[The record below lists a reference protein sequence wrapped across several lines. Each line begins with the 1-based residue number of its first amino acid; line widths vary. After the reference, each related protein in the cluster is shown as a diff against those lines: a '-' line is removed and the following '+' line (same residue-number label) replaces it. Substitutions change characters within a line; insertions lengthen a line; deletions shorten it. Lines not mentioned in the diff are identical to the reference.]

1 MPESFG
7 ARLRQQRE
15 ARQIDLVA
23 ISEQTK
29 IKLALLEAL
38 ENGDVSHWPSGIF
51 RRAYIRAYAQFIG
64 LDPDA
69 LLREFLEVHPD
80 PGDTIVASAAGAAAA
95 EEAYA
100 KHAPAMRF
108 RSIVDSALG
117 SLTRFRR
124 PNVDE
129 KRPTAGPDEGQAQA
143 EPPAAP
149 VEDERSWRRLTAVSP
164 EVGVRLNAEAGPER
178 DVAGETPIETQVEA
192 VECGA
197 LPDVEPLVEPLGES
211 LVEAAEIDIAEI
223 ELPKNVEA
231 PMAEV
236 FPEPELPAVVPMVTN
251 TEMSQSAQFDYDK
264 AHETVAR
271 LCTEF
276 GRVVE
281 RGAVR
286 ELLQESADALS
297 AAGLI
302 VWLADEAGESLRPG
316 LVEGYSDKILAQLP
330 AVTRDADNATATAF
344 RTARPCEVAPTAH
357 TSAALVVPLLVP
369 DGCAGVLAIELQQ
382 GVRMS
387 RSLRAVAVLVAAA
400 LTQLLHRSR
409 PVERSAPPV
418 EPPAPA
424 VAQFRAAARP
434 MKVRR

>member
-80 PGDTIVASAAGAAAA
+80 PGDAIVASAADAAAA

-129 KRPTAGPDEGQAQA
+129 RGPI
-143 EPPAAP
+143 
-149 VEDERSWRRLTAVSP
+149 
-164 EVGVRLNAEAGPER
+164 AGPEEAHPPAQAR
-178 DVAGETPIETQVEA
+178 AAHVEDHGSWSRVAAVNPDVAVRLDAETGPELEVAGETRVEGPVDA
-192 VECGA
+192 VECGSMPEA
-197 LPDVEPLVEPLGES
+197 QPLVEPA
-211 LVEAAEIDIAEI
+211 VEVAEEMI
-223 ELPKNVEA
+223 PEA
-231 PMAEV
+231 PALPTSEEV
-236 FPEPELPAVVPMVTN
+236 SQPDVPSQPLPPAASALADTEVSQAVELDRDRVL
-251 TEMSQSAQFDYDK
+251 
-264 AHETVAR
+264 ETVAR

-286 ELLQESADALS
+286 QLLEESADALS

-302 VWLADEAGESLRPG
+302 VWLADEAGETLRPV
-316 LVEGYSDKILAQLP
+316 LVQGYSDKILAQLP

-344 RTARPCEVAPTAH
+344 RSARSCEVASTAH
-357 TSAALVVPLLVP
+357 TSGALVVPLLVP
-369 DGCAGVLAIELQQ
+369 DGCAGVLAIEVHQ
-382 GVRMS
+382 GVRMT

-409 PVERSAPPV
+409 PLDRPAPPV
-418 EPPAPA
+418 ERPAAPA
-424 VAQFRAAARP
+424 VAQFRPVARP

>member
-80 PGDTIVASAAGAAAA
+80 PGDAIVASAADAAAA

-129 KRPTAGPDEGQAQA
+129 KRPIAAADEGHAQA
-143 EPPAAP
+143 ELPAAH
-149 VEDERSWRRLTAVSP
+149 VGDYRSWSRLAAVSP
-164 EVGVRLNAEAGPER
+164 EVVVRLNAEAGPEL
-178 DVAGETPIETQVEA
+178 DVTGETPIETHVEA

-197 LPDVEPLVEPLGES
+197 LPDVEPLVEPQ
-211 LVEAAEIDIAEI
+211 VEVAEVEIAGIEI
-223 ELPKNVEA
+223 PTNVEA

-251 TEMSQSAQFDYDK
+251 TEMSQPAQLDYDK
-264 AHETVAR
+264 VLETVAR

-316 LVEGYSDKILAQLP
+316 LVEGYSDRILAQLP

-357 TSAALVVPLLVP
+357 TSGALVVPLLVP

-382 GVRMS
+382 GVRVS
-387 RSLRAVAVLVAAA
+387 RSIRAIAVLVAAA

-418 EPPAPA
+418 ERPAPA
-424 VAQFRAAARP
+424 VTQFRAAARP

>member
-64 LDPDA
+64 LDPDE

-80 PGDTIVASAAGAAAA
+80 RSDTIVASAADAAAA

-100 KHAPAMRF
+100 KNAPAMRF

-124 PNVDE
+124 LNVDE
-129 KRPTAGPDEGQAQA
+129 KRPMTGAGEGRASA
-143 EPPAAP
+143 ETRAAD
-149 VEDERSWRRLTAVSP
+149 VEDYQSWSRFTEVSP
-164 EVGVRLNAEAGPER
+164 EIPVGMEVEIGPELE
-178 DVAGETPIETQVEA
+178 VAGETHIEDTVEA
-192 VECGA
+192 VECGSM
-197 LPDVEPLVEPLGES
+197 PDAEA
-211 LVEAAEIDIAEI
+211 LVEAPVEVAEVEMPTAE
-223 ELPKNVEA
+223 VEA
-231 PMAEV
+231 R
-236 FPEPELPAVVPMVTN
+236 PELPLPVVEPVAGADV
-251 TEMSQSAQFDYDK
+251 SQPAQPDPD
-264 AHETVAR
+264 ATLETIAR

-276 GRVVE
+276 GRVIE
-281 RGAVR
+281 RDAVC

-302 VWLADEAGESLRPG
+302 VWLADEAGEALRPG
-316 LVEGYSDKILAQLP
+316 LVHGYSDRILAQLP

-344 RTARPCEVAPTAH
+344 RTARPCEVTP
-357 TSAALVVPLLVP
+357 SAYASGALVVPLLVP

-382 GVRMS
+382 GVRAS
-387 RSLRAVAVLVAAA
+387 RSLRAVAVIVAAA
-400 LTQLLHRSR
+400 FTQLLHRSR
-409 PVERSAPPV
+409 PAERPAPPV
-418 EPPAPA
+418 EQPAA
-424 VAQFRAAARP
+424 VAQFRQAARP

>member
-38 ENGDVSHWPSGIF
+38 ENGDVSQWPSGIF

-80 PGDTIVASAAGAAAA
+80 PGDAIVASAADAAAA

-100 KHAPAMRF
+100 NRAPAMRF

-124 PNVDE
+124 PNLDE
-129 KRPTAGPDEGQAQA
+129 RRPTAGPDAGHPHA
-143 EPPAAP
+143 EARAGHL
-149 VEDERSWRRLTAVSP
+149 EDYRSWSRLAAASP
-164 EVGVRLNAEAGPER
+164 EVAVRLDAETGPELE
-178 DVAGETPIETQVEA
+178 VAGETRIEAPVEA
-192 VECGA
+192 VECGS
-197 LPDVEPLVEPLGES
+197 LPDVERIVEP
-211 LVEAAEIDIAEI
+211 
-223 ELPKNVEA
+223 P
-231 PMAEV
+231 AEV
-236 FPEPELPAVVPMVTN
+236 AESEIPEEVAVPKADLMPEPELPSVVALTAD
-251 TEMSQSAQFDYDK
+251 TDASLAAQVDHDK
-264 AHETVAR
+264 VLETVAR

-281 RGAVR
+281 RDTVR

-302 VWLADEAGESLRPG
+302 VWLADEAGETLRPG
-316 LVEGYSDKILAQLP
+316 LVQGYSEKILAQLP
-330 AVTRDADNATATAF
+330 AVTWDADNATATAF
-344 RTARPCEVAPTAH
+344 RTARSCEVAPTAH
-357 TSAALVVPLLVP
+357 TSGALVVPLLVP

-382 GVRMS
+382 GVRTS

-409 PVERSAPPV
+409 PVERPAPPV
-418 EPPAPA
+418 ERPAPA
-424 VAQFRAAARP
+424 VAQFRPAARP

>member
-1 MPESFG
+1 
-7 ARLRQQRE
+7 LRQQRE

-38 ENGDVSHWPSGIF
+38 ERDDVSHWPSGIF

-64 LDPDA
+64 LDPDV

-80 PGDTIVASAAGAAAA
+80 PGDAIVASAADAAAA

-100 KHAPAMRF
+100 KHARAMRF
-108 RSIVDSALG
+108 RNIVDSALG

-124 PNVDE
+124 ASVDE
-129 KRPTAGPDEGQAQA
+129 RQ
-143 EPPAAP
+143 PAAVP
-149 VEDERSWRRLTAVSP
+149 DDGLEAAEVRADHVEDDRTWSGLT
-164 EVGVRLNAEAGPER
+164 GAGPER
-178 DVAGETPIETQVEA
+178 AVRHDVETGPELEGAGDGRIGTEVEA
-192 VECGA
+192 VECGS
-197 LPDVEPLVEPLGES
+197 LPELGTPPRARTEVAGPE
-211 LVEAAEIDIAEI
+211 LEVYAAAEAS
-223 ELPKNVEA
+223 K
-231 PMAEV
+231 EV
-236 FPEPELPAVVPMVTN
+236 AVPELKVAAQPESPAAAVAAAATGTSDVVELDHDEVL
-251 TEMSQSAQFDYDK
+251 
-264 AHETVAR
+264 ETVAH

-286 ELLQESADALS
+286 ELLQESAGALS

-302 VWLADEAGESLRPG
+302 VWLADEAGETLRPG
-316 LVEGYSDKILAQLP
+316 LVQGYSDKVLAQLP

-357 TSAALVVPLLVP
+357 TSGALVVPLLVP
-369 DGCAGVLAIELQQ
+369 EGCAGVLAIEVQP
-382 GVRMS
+382 GVRIT
-387 RSLRAVAVLVAAA
+387 RSLRALAVLVAAA

-409 PVERSAPPV
+409 PAEQPAPPAPPV
-418 EPPAPA
+418 ERPAPA
-424 VAQFRAAARP
+424 VAHFRSAARP
-434 MKVRR
+434 MKVRRS

>member
-38 ENGDVSHWPSGIF
+38 EHDDVSHWPSGIF
-51 RRAYIRAYAQFIG
+51 RRAYIRAYGQFIG

-80 PGDTIVASAAGAAAA
+80 PGDSIVASAAGAAAA
-95 EEAYA
+95 EEEYA
-100 KHAPAMRF
+100 KHAPSMRF
-108 RSIVDSALG
+108 RNIVGSALG
-117 SLTRFRR
+117 SLTRLRR
-124 PNVDE
+124 PGGEERRSIARADDVHTSSEGRVGQVEGSNAIEIQGRTSDA
-129 KRPTAGPDEGQAQA
+129 PTAFDA
-143 EPPAAP
+143 EF
-149 VEDERSWRRLTAVSP
+149 
-164 EVGVRLNAEAGPER
+164 GPEPEIVR
-178 DVAGETPIETQVEA
+178 EPAEVFVEE
-192 VECGA
+192 VECGPVA
-197 LPDVEPLVEPLGES
+197 SVEGAVEVGE
-211 LVEAAEIDIAEI
+211 VEVAAVEI
-223 ELPKNVEA
+223 EV
-231 PMAEV
+231 AEV
-236 FPEPELPAVVPMVTN
+236 AATAPAPRRQTEVPPTIAAPAPNVAGI
-251 TEMSQSAQFDYDK
+251 QAAQDDHD
-264 AHETVAR
+264 AVLETVAC

-286 ELLQESADALS
+286 ELLQQSADALS

-302 VWLADEAGESLRPG
+302 LWLADDSGETLRPA
-316 LVEGYSDKILAQLP
+316 LVHGYSDRVLAQLP
-330 AVTRDADNATATAF
+330 AVTRDADNATAAAF
-344 RTARPCEVAPTAH
+344 RTARSCEVAATAH
-357 TSAALVVPLLVP
+357 TSGALVVPLLIP

-382 GVRMS
+382 GVRTN

-400 LTQLLHRSR
+400 LTQLVHRSR
-409 PVERSAPPV
+409 PVERPAPV
-418 EPPAPA
+418 EQPAPVERPAPA
-424 VAQFRAAARP
+424 VAQFRPAARP